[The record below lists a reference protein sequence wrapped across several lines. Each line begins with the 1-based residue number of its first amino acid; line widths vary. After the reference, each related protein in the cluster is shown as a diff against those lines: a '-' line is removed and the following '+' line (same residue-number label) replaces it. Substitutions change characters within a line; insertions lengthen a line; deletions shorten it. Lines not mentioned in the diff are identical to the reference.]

1 MKKLEKIILTGAF
14 ILMWAVLAAYA
25 GGPIFSDEF
34 LYIDAGLRNFAEPSY
49 GNRYFHIYLQKFF
62 MEIAPSP
69 LWGIRVFWGFNIALT
84 AVLVYLNSRLFFRDS
99 NIIHGL
105 ISLAFFFSFAFI
117 TEYSGEPAVDITA
130 MMMVMVYLTIY
141 YLSIRKG
148 NDKRFFAGILGMLA
162 FLSFKTKETTI
173 FINLLFLG
181 FGFGESGEWSWK
193 LAISHLK
200 YFLFGLAGGIG
211 IFIFLDGLVLGK
223 PLFAVNPTT
232 FGAVFSNYDFQP
244 GFFFGPTSWY
254 QEYFLDDLAV
264 PFLLFL
270 LSGVKRRSEMGVRR
284 LLIWT
289 YPLVMAVFV
298 TVNMLKVTFG
308 FIERF
313 YFPALPV
320 IASLAPQFLKIVVPG
335 TKKQRLGF
343 LALLAA
349 SFGLVLLLRSVLMD
363 YSASLHFDFGRFLDS
378 IYYPVVL
385 SILLVATIWMQR
397 YDWAGIVLPLFCL
410 MALLLSPLLYTQKYF
425 FRFPMVRERYQTL
438 FYPFKTFKEEL
449 AIGEGDVIYI
459 SADLARSQEML
470 SDDPNDITGMYNFYF
485 DSRISDRSV
494 FLGYSQE
501 AMPQALSE
509 REFNY
514 ALLSESDIKLIMEG
528 DVPEET
534 RKEIEDRYRFVADP
548 EEKVYLLLLDDID

>member
-1 MKKLEKIILTGAF
+1 MKKLEKILLTVAF
-14 ILMWAVLAAYA
+14 VLMWAVLAAYA

-49 GNRYFHIYLQKFF
+49 GNRYFHIYLQKLF
-62 MEIAPSP
+62 MEIAPKP
-69 LWGIRVFWGFNIALT
+69 LWGIRVFWGFNMALT
-84 AVLVYLNSRLFFRDS
+84 AALVYLNSRLLFRD
-99 NIIHGL
+99 NKIIHGL

-141 YLSIRKG
+141 HLYTRNGDNKKL
-148 NDKRFFAGILGMLA
+148 FAAVLGLLA

-181 FGFGESGEWSWK
+181 FAFDENGEWSWE
-193 LAISHLK
+193 LAFFHIK
-200 YFLFGLAGGIG
+200 YFLPGLAAGIG
-211 IFIFLDGLVLGK
+211 VFIILDSLVLGK
-223 PLFAVNPTT
+223 PFFAISPAT
-232 FGAVFSNYDFQP
+232 FGAVFSNYDFRP

-254 QEYFLDDLAV
+254 QEYFLDDLVV

-270 LSGVKRRSEMGVRR
+270 LSGVGRRNEMGARR
-284 LLIWT
+284 LLIWI
-289 YPLVMAVFV
+289 YPLVMAAFV

-320 IASLAPQFLKIVVPG
+320 IAMLAPQFLRIVLPE

-343 LALLAA
+343 LALLAG
-349 SFGLVLLLRSVLMD
+349 SFGLVLLLRSLLMD

-378 IYYPVVL
+378 IYYPVIL
-385 SILLVATIWMQR
+385 SILLAAVIWIQR
-397 YDWAGIVLPLFCL
+397 YNWAGIVLPLFCIT
-410 MALLLSPLLYTQKYF
+410 ALLLSPLLYTQKYF
-425 FRFPMVRERYQTL
+425 FRFPNVRERYDTL
-438 FYPFKTFKEEL
+438 FHPFETFEEEL
-449 AIGEGDVIYI
+449 MIGDEDVLYV

-485 DSRISDRSV
+485 DARISDQNV

-501 AMPQALSE
+501 ALPETLSQ
-509 REFNY
+509 REFDY
-514 ALLSESDIKLIMEG
+514 ALLSKADIELVMG
-528 DVPEET
+528 GAVPEGT
-534 RKEIEDRYRFVADP
+534 REEITDRYRFMAGP
-548 EEKVYLLLLDDID
+548 EENVYLLLTD